1 MNETELFTNK
11 FEQLLK
17 EAALKLQKDELEEA
31 YKCIID
37 AYDAD
42 PNAPQPHN
50 LLGIWYEFKGNNE
63 LARKHYRVAYVL
75 DPTYK
80 PASENLERIS
90 TLFPYKRIPVNYGE
104 LPPETSNLPDGSH
117 VSR

>member
-1 MNETELFTNK
+1 MMNEFEIITDK
-11 FEQLLK
+11 FDRYLK
-17 EAALKLQKDELEEA
+17 DATSKLKNDELEEA
-31 YKCIID
+31 YRYIMD
-37 AYDAD
+37 ACEAD

-50 LLGIWYEFKGNNE
+50 LLGIWYEFKGNTN
-63 LARKHYRVAYVL
+63 LARMHYRVAYVL

-104 LPPETSNLPDGSH
+104 VTADDMNMPGDIIK
-117 VSR
+117 